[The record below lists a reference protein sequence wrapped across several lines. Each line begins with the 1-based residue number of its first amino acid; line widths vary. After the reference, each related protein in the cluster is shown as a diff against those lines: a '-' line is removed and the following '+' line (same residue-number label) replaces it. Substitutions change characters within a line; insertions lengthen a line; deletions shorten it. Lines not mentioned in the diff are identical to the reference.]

1 MWATGRARR
10 CYSRWE
16 VTPAGAT
23 CVGVLLAGGGIPLLP
38 ARAVGGGVDGP
49 SLYSGRDGIGGAGAR
64 WGPEIMA
71 ARRRRGRKG
80 GRVAAERRRARME
93 RTEEVKDALTGH
105 IETLAG
111 IRPIPPIEPR
121 PTLHSAVSPRFATP
135 NAS

>member
-49 SLYSGRDGIGGAGAR
+49 SFIPVETELVAQAHGGALR
-64 WGPEIMA
+64 
-71 ARRRRGRKG
+71 
-80 GRVAAERRRARME
+80 
-93 RTEEVKDALTGH
+93 
-105 IETLAG
+105 
-111 IRPIPPIEPR
+111 
-121 PTLHSAVSPRFATP
+121 
-135 NAS
+135 